1 MNRRISGEPRL
12 ADYISRALEPHIESI
27 EDWTKEDFVALF
39 FGFGNLTLE
48 TPARYVFRQTFWRI
62 SVDICL
68 ALDELGLGDLDYEE
82 RDFYYSITSAFSNL
96 SYPHH
101 APEGAPQPAEGVIHM
116 RADLFKE
123 HQWDA
128 SIVINAENTGGV
140 NEDVEMSQ
148 RMHANNITLSF
159 DKDNTVWHND
169 NSYKE
174 YSSQTLKVDIIAK
187 HLGVSPE
194 VLIDE
199 ACSDFL
205 NELEALDE

>member
-27 EDWTKEDFVALF
+27 EDWNKEDFVALF

-68 ALDELGLGDLDYEE
+68 ALDELGFGDLDYEE

-116 RADLFKE
+116 RADLFK
-123 HQWDA
+123 A
-128 SIVINAENTGGV
+128 VENTSCRLIPLEGYKF
-140 NEDVEMSQ
+140 ELVEGFGKQ
-148 RMHANNITLSF
+148 LR
-159 DKDNTVWHND
+159 
-169 NSYKE
+169 
-174 YSSQTLKVDIIAK
+174 
-187 HLGVSPE
+187 G
-194 VLIDE
+194 
-199 ACSDFL
+199 
-205 NELEALDE
+205 ELE